1 MKKQTKTENKK
12 LLESMRVCHPI
23 LKSWSSD
30 EFSNEEIKDTVFI
43 ALDLLEYLFE
53 LQDKKEENEEI

>member
-1 MKKQTKTENKK
+1 
-12 LLESMRVCHPI
+12 MRVCHPI

-53 LQDKKEENEEI
+53 LQDKKEQENEEI